1 MRITEFPLPEEVIA
15 GLADALW
22 AKMIGSNCD
31 PVDLNL
37 RAKLALEARLLAC
50 HSVLINLVPRRQP
63 PTSASS
69 RKRCGIKY
77 NAGT

>member
-37 RAKLALEARLLAC
+37 RAKLALEARLLGGN
-50 HSVLINLVPRRQP
+50 SVCFGLDKLGTAETASYIGVQP
-63 PTSASS
+63 ETL
-69 RKRCGIKY
+69 RDKV
-77 NAGT
+77 